1 MLAVVV
7 TGVFATR
14 IGITYNGVEYILN
27 TSRAISADNT
37 AYFSGMYDG
46 FACVQQGYDLNE
58 IYEIVSTKTFSDVE
72 DPAAAKQEY
81 EDAVLDLAGY
91 LKAPASFYTA
101 DELNSVPGEFSEST
115 FVRSVTDVDCVCE
128 RSAARASGG
137 NSFLMRKTAE
147 DGMTVAVCSRAF
159 EARFV

>member
-1 MLAVVV
+1 MKKAIVMCLMLAVVV

-81 EDAVLDLAGY
+81 EDAVLDFMTNYSYGAEGNFEDIWPIYRKLMSSSISYENAEDIVYFG
-91 LKAPASFYTA
+91 
-101 DELNSVPGEFSEST
+101 
-115 FVRSVTDVDCVCE
+115 
-128 RSAARASGG
+128 AARFYPK
-137 NSFLMRKTAE
+137 NI
-147 DGMTVAVCSRAF
+147 
-159 EARFV
+159 

>member
-1 MLAVVV
+1 MKKAIVMCLMLAVVV

-72 DPAAAKQEY
+72 NPAAAKQEY
-81 EDAVLDLAGY
+81 EDAVLDFISYENAEDIVYFG
-91 LKAPASFYTA
+91 
-101 DELNSVPGEFSEST
+101 
-115 FVRSVTDVDCVCE
+115 
-128 RSAARASGG
+128 AARFYPK
-137 NSFLMRKTAE
+137 NI
-147 DGMTVAVCSRAF
+147 
-159 EARFV
+159 